1 MSNERP
7 WMRVVRVFL
16 TVVITAGALYS
27 GFFFVSTVR
36 ALVSHMDLPFAGRVQ
51 AAQPVDAQ
59 GQGDSPDLSA
69 DEPVVPEPATLDKRV
84 NVLLLG
90 IDERAGEAG
99 PFRTDTMILVS
110 LDPVSNSAAMLSIP
124 RDLWTTIPG
133 HGENRINTA
142 HYAGDANAYPGGGP
156 ALAKKTVW
164 YAFGVPV
171 DNYVRINF
179 AGFEQLVDA
188 IGGLDIEVAEDIYD
202 AKYPT
207 ADYGV
212 EELYI
217 PAGVHHMDGAL
228 ALKYARTR
236 HGSSDFARMARQQ
249 QVIKAAFSKA
259 LSLDIPIT
267 RIPKILALLG
277 SSVQTDL
284 NLQQLVTLANAA
296 RTLDPDNVNGAVI
309 DGTITT
315 TVVTPQGWMVEVADW
330 DKVRALVDQLFPAE
344 PVAVPPVASDPSEN
358 ITDEG
363 AKIAVYNGTLLPDL
377 ARQTAEF
384 LRNKGYQIEGYNNA
398 DRFDHALTMLVVY
411 RDNPVTVAALVDE
424 LQVDPETVVYRDEPD
439 ETIDIV
445 VILGRDCTQRDW
457 ALAE

>member
-1 MSNERP
+1 
-7 WMRVVRVFL
+7 
-16 TVVITAGALYS
+16 
-27 GFFFVSTVR
+27 
-36 ALVSHMDLPFAGRVQ
+36 
-51 AAQPVDAQ
+51 
-59 GQGDSPDLSA
+59 
-69 DEPVVPEPATLDKRV
+69 
-84 NVLLLG
+84 
-90 IDERAGEAG
+90 
-99 PFRTDTMILVS
+99 
-110 LDPVSNSAAMLSIP
+110 
-124 RDLWTTIPG
+124 
-133 HGENRINTA
+133 
-142 HYAGDANAYPGGGP
+142 
-156 ALAKKTVW
+156 
-164 YAFGVPV
+164 
-171 DNYVRINF
+171 
-179 AGFEQLVDA
+179 
-188 IGGLDIEVAEDIYD
+188 
-202 AKYPT
+202 
-207 ADYGV
+207 
-212 EELYI
+212 
-217 PAGVHHMDGAL
+217 
-228 ALKYARTR
+228 
-236 HGSSDFARMARQQ
+236 
-249 QVIKAAFSKA
+249 
-259 LSLDIPIT
+259 
-267 RIPKILALLG
+267 
-277 SSVQTDL
+277 
-284 NLQQLVTLANAA
+284 
-296 RTLDPDNVNGAVI
+296 VNGAVI